1 MRSRIINN
9 ILIILAMGLT
19 FLLALNA
26 LGEDGGYG
34 SHKEGYGSYSMMGQ
48 DPDEIL
54 EYGRGMMRYGFH
66 ERGRMG
72 GSNKYPGYKGSES
85 HETVNK
91 LNAEQEAF
99 IKSTEDLR
107 HTIYEKELYLK
118 AELAKKDSD
127 IAIALSLQN
136 NISEARGKFEQKMIE
151 HLFRMKKINLD
162 AEGK

>member
-1 MRSRIINN
+1 
-9 ILIILAMGLT
+9 MG
-19 FLLALNA
+19 
-26 LGEDGGYG
+26 
-34 SHKEGYGSYSMMGQ
+34 K
-48 DPDEIL
+48 DPDEML

-66 ERGRMG
+66 ERGMVG
-72 GSNKYPGYKGSES
+72 GSKKYPGYQGNVS

-99 IKSTEDLR
+99 IKSTKDLR

-127 IAIALSLQN
+127 IAIALSLQK
-136 NISEARGKFEQKMIE
+136 NISEAREKFDQKMIE
-151 HLFRMKKINLD
+151 HLFRMKKINSD